1 MGMDIKPSH
10 EKLICDALAMEAE
23 AAKDADALGF
33 MARALVQATIPHS
46 AKKEVYFQ
54 RKNGA
59 FTLTI
64 MTPPTAGGL
73 PYGSYPRLLL
83 AWMVTEAV
91 QKKTP
96 HLELGESLSQ
106 FMAELGLTP
115 TGGRWGS
122 ITSLKGQA
130 KRLFSSSINCDYTDD
145 DRTAG
150 KNILLVDEYD
160 LWWNPKDPQQPS
172 LWQSSIDLNGNFF
185 KEITDRPIPIDL
197 RALKILKKSPMAL
210 DLYCWLTYR
219 MSYLSKD
226 TCIPWGALEM
236 QFGAEYSRTRKFK
249 EKFLEALKKVS
260 VVYPNLKIEETERG
274 LVLKPSPP
282 HIAKFRKK
290 LIP

>member
-1 MGMDIKPSH
+1 MNIKPSH

-23 AAKDADALGF
+23 EAKKADALGF
-33 MARALVQATIPHS
+33 MARALVQATMPHS
-46 AKKEVYFQ
+46 AKEGTEFQ

-64 MTPPTAGGL
+64 LTPSSAGGL

-83 AWMVTEAV
+83 AWIVTEAV

-106 FMAELGLTP
+106 FMRELGLTP

-130 KRLFSSSINCDYTDD
+130 KRLFSSSINCDYSSD

-160 LWWNPKDPQQPS
+160 LWWTPKNPDQTT
-172 LWQSSIDLNGNFF
+172 LWQSSIDLNQNFF
-185 KEITDRPIPIDL
+185 KEIIDRPIPIDL

-210 DLYCWLTYR
+210 DMYCWLTYR
-219 MSYLSKD
+219 MSYLNKQ
-226 TCIPWGALEM
+226 TCIPWGALQM
-236 QFGAEYSRTRKFK
+236 QFGSEYARTRDFK
-249 EKFLEALKKVS
+249 KHFIETLKKVAT
-260 VVYPNLKIEETERG
+260 VYPELRLENSMQG

-282 HIAKFRKK
+282 HVAKTRKK
-290 LIP
+290 LIL